1 MIFPSISPQTRTTGT
16 TPAPGV
22 TPGATTQAAQAAQ
35 SAGPRTEEM
44 GQQAFL
50 KLFTTQLQNQDPL
63 DPVKNEAFVAQLAQF
78 SQLEATTRMADSVGA
93 IAGSLQADRILSG
106 AALIG
111 KKVVSPTGTAE
122 LRDGMAAIRG
132 VVSVPGGANSVRL
145 DVYDEAG
152 RNVFAQS
159 LGRQPPGEVS
169 VSWAGTDQKGQRMPA
184 GRYQVVA
191 TVDSFGQITR
201 VPITTPAMVQSV
213 TYSNALKELVLELQD
228 GSTVPLSKVSRVDG

>member
-1 MIFPSISPQTRTTGT
+1 MSAISPAVSRVTQAPAAG
-16 TPAPGV
+16 TPAAG
-22 TPGATTQAAQAAQ
+22 Q
-35 SAGPRTEEM
+35 SPTVKNDEM

-93 IAGSLQADRILSG
+93 IAGSLKSDRILSG

-122 LRDGMAAIRG
+122 LTDGATIRG
-132 VVSVPGGANSVRL
+132 VVSAPAGANAVRL
-145 DVYDEAG
+145 DVYDSAG
-152 RNVFAQS
+152 SRVFTQS
-159 LGRQPPGEVS
+159 LGRQPPGDVA
-169 VSWAGTDQKGQRMPA
+169 VSWAGLNEKGQRMPA

-191 TVDSFGQITR
+191 TVDSFGEVTR
-201 VPITTPAMVQSV
+201 VPISTPAMVKSV
-213 TYSNALKELVLELQD
+213 TYSSALNELVLELQD
-228 GSTVPLSKVSRVDG
+228 GSTVPLSKVNRVDG

>member
-1 MIFPSISPQTRTTGT
+1 MSAISPAASRVTP
-16 TPAPGV
+16 TPAP
-22 TPGATTQAAQAAQ
+22 ATSA
-35 SAGPRTEEM
+35 AGPSLTAKNDEM

-93 IAGSLQADRILSG
+93 IAGSLKADRILSG

-122 LRDGMAAIRG
+122 LADGMTIRG
-132 VVSVPGGANSVRL
+132 VVSAPAGANSVRL
-145 DVYDEAG
+145 DVYDSTG
-152 RNVFAQS
+152 SRVFTQS
-159 LGRQPPGEVS
+159 LGRQPPGDVA
-169 VSWAGTDQKGQRMPA
+169 VSWSGLNEKGQRMPA

-191 TVDSFGQITR
+191 TVDSFGEVTR
-201 VPITTPAMVQSV
+201 VPISTPETVKSV
-213 TYSNALKELVLELQD
+213 TYSSALNELVLELQD
-228 GSTVPLSKVSRVDG
+228 GSTVPLSKVNRVDG